1 MVCVKQYLT
10 ARFLPYNDMKEQFEF
25 QLLFYLSAEFILSYF
40 LAFPVAGDFFPYS
53 FLSLVIFLL
62 LSYHPTFILDIF
74 NFCFLDKIPNNLFSG
89 FGLGF
94 FFLYVVHSALSHLC
108 HNVLTFLIYSTQE
121 IHTKLWITL
130 VNYPVKSSLQLF
142 QKEQSVTGFIRSLT
156 LCLVHFCIWNFP
168 LQFAI

>member
-74 NFCFLDKIPNNLFSG
+74 SFCFLDKIPNNLFSG

-94 FFLYVVHSALSHLC
+94 FFFFFGMSSILLSLICATMYSHSSYILLKKDTLSYEL
-108 HNVLTFLIYSTQE
+108 
-121 IHTKLWITL
+121 
-130 VNYPVKSSLQLF
+130 P
-142 QKEQSVTGFIRSLT
+142 
-156 LCLVHFCIWNFP
+156 
-168 LQFAI
+168 